1 LPPHGFDASL
11 TQHKMQVENGQ
22 QLVMDESLKKHI
34 QFLEQQGIAGV
45 NRHGVLFCKTETT
58 ATLGDD
64 GAINRKVRDIMVRR
78 CYAPWE
84 HICRDVEK
92 KSLIDQVKEMS
103 KKMDGLG
110 DTMGRIVALEEEYAA
125 ELIGMLHENRW
136 ERSHLEKIRMQI
148 DDLHEEHM
156 AKFDEMLERIKRME
170 LADEGELIAKFGEM
184 VERMR
189 QRCDMDRLSLPLLSS
204 TLVA

>member
-1 LPPHGFDASL
+1 VYGYNFFIFHALHIYL
-11 TQHKMQVENGQ
+11 R
-22 QLVMDESLKKHI
+22 DESLKKHI